1 MSGLNPSTT
10 ELVSFLAA
18 KNVFDG
24 ILFEPRLK
32 VQLFDFTSVD
42 QVRPLASDDSVFINA
57 EQYPVRIT
65 HIVAAI
71 RDGGSLET
79 DAGGSNDPR
88 LIQRI
93 GLRIRAHDTYY
104 MNDQYVNL
112 PLWATERVAAPEYVT
127 HALSSMKCS
136 FGKHRRD
143 ASGGLAGRTGTF
155 MGDRDSF
162 EVKLALEYPV
172 IAETEVDLTVEVTFH
187 GVGAISR
194 RPKHLSGSYT
204 FVAADGTASRQIPI
218 EAFRN
223 DGTEPLEIT
232 NITIQA
238 QAPSGTA
245 GSDPS
250 GNIRRVRMAIRQIGN
265 GTNQRWTTTSAESVQ
280 LVPASLWGLSTGRA
294 VVHELPKN
302 DDDYPGWLWDP
313 NQGLTLEVLPTS
325 ASVRC
330 GVYIGLAGHIVVK

>member
-1 MSGLNPSTT
+1 MPSMNPSTN
-10 ELVSFLAA
+10 ELVTFLAA

-32 VQLFDFTSVD
+32 VQLFDFTSTD

-65 HIVAAI
+65 HLVAAI
-71 RDGGSLET
+71 RDGGTLET
-79 DAGGSNDPR
+79 DAGGSNDAR
-88 LIQRI
+88 LVQRI

-112 PLWATERVAAPEYVT
+112 PLWATERVAAPDVVT
-127 HALSSMKCS
+127 RSTSSWRLA
-136 FGKHRRD
+136 FGKRRRD
-143 ASGGLAGRTGTF
+143 AAGGIHGRTGTF

-172 IAETEVDLTVEVTFH
+172 DAETEVDLTVGVTFH

-194 RPKHLSGSYT
+194 RPKHLAGTYT
-204 FVAADGTASRQIPI
+204 FEPADGTASRQIPI
-218 EAFRN
+218 EQFRN

-232 NITIQA
+232 DVTVQV
-238 QAPSGTA
+238 QAPSGSA
-245 GSDPS
+245 GSDPV
-250 GNIRRVRMAIRQIGN
+250 GNIRRVRMSIRQIGN
-265 GTNQRWTTTSAESVQ
+265 GTNQRWTTTTAESVQ

-294 VVHELPKN
+294 IVHELPKN

-313 NQGLTLEVLPTS
+313 NQGLTLEVLPN
-325 ASVRC
+325 ASTVRC

>member
-1 MSGLNPSTT
+1 MSSMNPSTN
-10 ELVSFLAA
+10 ELVTFLAA

-32 VQLFDFTSVD
+32 VQLFDFTSTD
-42 QVRPLASDDSVFINA
+42 QVRPLASDDAVFLNA
-57 EQYPVRIT
+57 EQYPIRIT
-65 HIVAAI
+65 HLVAAVK
-71 RDGGSLET
+71 DYGTLLPGGAS
-79 DAGGSNDPR
+79 SDPR
-88 LIQRI
+88 LVQRI

-112 PLWATERVAAPEYVT
+112 PLWATERVAAPDVVT
-127 HALSSMKCS
+127 RALSTWRLA
-136 FGKHRRD
+136 FGKHRRN
-143 ASGGLAGRTGTF
+143 ASGGLAGRSGTF

-172 IAETEVDLTVEVTFH
+172 DAETEVELTVDVTFH

-194 RPKHLSGSYT
+194 RPKHLTGSYT
-204 FVAADGTASRQIPI
+204 FDESDGTASRQIPI

-232 NITIQA
+232 NVTVSV
-238 QAPSGTA
+238 QAPTGTA
-245 GSDPS
+245 GSDPT
-250 GNIRRVRMAIRQIGN
+250 GNIRRVRMSIRQIGN
-265 GTNQRWTTTSAESVQ
+265 GTNQRWTTTSAESAQ

-313 NQGLTLEVLPTS
+313 NQGLTLEVLPNA